1 MESVSTR
8 EAAWPPPDCPPIYF
22 YLLSTEHA
30 PLLLHEQTINAPPYN
45 MYVREVVSL
54 RQQLGSVLSDDNV
67 YDHIN
72 SYFRHYSSFRVVID
86 EWDANGNLD
95 GCVDFFRRTIIYPE
109 GWLMAVEYAGTSFGI
124 RYTFSYTTSKKAEH
138 ETMRYY
144 LGRAELLEVYSTYEF
159 WFH

>member
-1 MESVSTR
+1 
-8 EAAWPPPDCPPIYF
+8 
-22 YLLSTEHA
+22 
-30 PLLLHEQTINAPPYN
+30 

-109 GWLMAVEYAGTSFGI
+109 GWLMAV
-124 RYTFSYTTSKKAEH
+124 
-138 ETMRYY
+138 
-144 LGRAELLEVYSTYEF
+144 
-159 WFH
+159 